1 MFKKNKITIL
11 GSIFFIIVLFHN
23 GVYAASAN
31 LSASTTNASIGEKIT
46 ITTTI
51 NGASWQVSLSE
62 DNGEVSTTYADNTDD
77 AEDTTL
83 KKTLTFTPKKAGTY
97 TVKLSGNVTGANDS
111 KSTTV
116 SDTVTIK
123 VESPKVE
130 ENSTNNNTNNNTEN
144 NTTESNKES
153 KDNSTEKEK
162 KEESSNNNQTNQAE
176 STDKKEENNNQPAQK
191 VEQKKSSNAN
201 LSNLGIRP
209 NDFTGFKSGT
219 TSYNVT
225 VPYDVEKVEVYAKVQ
240 DSKANVSGTGNKPLD
255 VGKNSL
261 NVVVTAED
269 GTKKTY
275 TINVTRQE
283 EKKNETNTT
292 NEVSNNTTN
301 QNTTN
306 EISNTSNTA
315 NNATTNTT
323 SNGDITKLEVVGYN
337 LSPVFSSNIYEYKL
351 TVEEDVDK
359 LDIKAQTS
367 NNGVQFEIAG
377 NSDLKMGENV
387 ITVVSHNKYTDE
399 NTTYQ
404 IIVTKVA
411 KENPHAEAILE
422 AKQKR
427 NLIIKLGIAF
437 IIVLIILCIIVFKKS
452 KDEENDYEEKKEIKV
467 EQKPHRNKEE
477 LTHKNNNV
485 KENMSEQPTQ
495 RITIDRDEA
504 FDEKLQKI
512 KNKQRQQEKGGKHF

>member
-1 MFKKNKITIL
+1 MKKIKICILMMIFTFLMLSPISIGATVTMSTSTQNAKEGDKVTITVNGTGVTGKIKLSADGGTLDKSSVWVENSKDTATLTIKGNKDIKITATPEDV
-11 GSIFFIIVLFHN
+11 SD
-23 GVYAASAN
+23 
-31 LSASTTNASIGEKIT
+31 STTGEALSIK
-46 ITTTI
+46 TTS
-51 NGASWQVSLSE
+51 A
-62 DNGEVSTTYADNTDD
+62 
-77 AEDTTL
+77 
-83 KKTLTFTPKKAGTY
+83 
-97 TVKLSGNVTGANDS
+97 
-111 KSTTV
+111 
-116 SDTVTIK
+116 TIK

-153 KDNSTEKEK
+153 KDDSTEKEK

>member
-1 MFKKNKITIL
+1 MKKIKTSIMAIL
-11 GSIFFIIVLFHN
+11 LILFVL
-23 GVYAASAN
+23 VPI
-31 LSASTTNASIGEKIT
+31 SIGATVTMSTSTQNAKEGDKVT
-46 ITTTI
+46 VTI
-51 NGASWQVSLSE
+51 NGTGVTGKIKLSADGGTLDKSSVWVENSKETVTLTIKGDKDIKITATPEDVS
-62 DNGEVSTTYADNTDD
+62 DSTTGEA
-77 AEDTTL
+77 
-83 KKTLTFTPKKAGTY
+83 LTI
-97 TVKLSGNVTGANDS
+97 
-111 KSTTV
+111 KS
-116 SDTVTIK
+116 SSATIK

-130 ENSTNNNTNNNTEN
+130 ENSEKNNTNNNDEN

-153 KDNSTEKEK
+153 KDNATEKEN
-162 KEESSNNNQTNQAE
+162 KEESSNNNQTSNAE
-176 STDKKEENNNQPAQK
+176 STDKKEEKNSQPAQK

-209 NDFTGFKSGT
+209 NDFKGFKSGT

-225 VPYDVEKVEVYAKVQ
+225 VPYDVEKVEVYAKLQ
-240 DSKANVSGTGNKPLD
+240 DSKASVSGTGNQSLN
-255 VGKNSL
+255 VGKNPL

-337 LSPVFSSNIYEYKL
+337 LSPAFNSNTYEYKL

-367 NNGVQFEIAG
+367 NNGVQVEIAG

-399 NTTYQ
+399 NSTYQ

-411 KENPHAEAILE
+411 KENPHTEAILE

-427 NLIIKLGIAF
+427 NLIINIGIAF
-437 IIVLIILCIIVFKKS
+437 IIVLIILCVIVFKKS
-452 KDEENDYEEKKEIKV
+452 KDEEDYYEEIEEDDV
-467 EQKPHRNKEE
+467 EQKSHNYKQASI
-477 LTHKNNNV
+477 NNSV
-485 KENMSEQPTQ
+485 KENMQEQPTQ